1 MIRQAFYDTGRWPRP
16 MEHKL
21 PRWRA
26 VEAAM
31 VDNFEEP
38 KSPQASAEDDDQG
51 VPADMINQVEIKPF
65 AERLRMIIAL
75 SLICWALLLAVLA
88 LVLG

>member
-1 MIRQAFYDTGRWPRP
+1 MIPQAFYDTGRWPRP

-21 PRWRA
+21 QGWGV
-26 VEAAM
+26 VEATM
-31 VDNFEEP
+31 VDSFEEP
-38 KSPQASAEDDDQG
+38 KPPQASEEDDQG
-51 VPADMINQVEIKPF
+51 APADMINQIEIKPF

-75 SLICWALLLAVLA
+75 SLICWAVLLAMLA